1 MTLPSSVGH
10 AGRELHHGDASRV
23 SENSPAAAWNDA
35 MVHARAAPRDV
46 DVSPARAGNDATTND
61 KLAATDVENLLA
73 TLGHDA
79 ARFASA
85 AAHFLDPAA
94 VKGPPPAKKTE
105 PTKAAVEKAR
115 LHIASEMVRKAGH
128 ATKADEEVLEHHL
141 ASTLSLSELRKMKS
155 IGVHF
160 VVVRGS
166 VADYGHGLTGH
177 PRGYPPGATWKNV
190 AAVTITENGAATSV
204 ISTHAGPNGQRE
216 LPGPQQTPSTD
227 ATLHEAGHAINAI
240 RGYPGLLSD
249 RQAFRTAYH
258 DDANKGPLANP
269 YYHQAGSAGRDE
281 AFAESNAE
289 YLRHPQ
295 WMKKEYPHLYAYFH
309 HLYGGS
315 K

>member
-1 MTLPSSVGH
+1 MTLPSSVEH
-10 AGRELHHGDASRV
+10 VGRELDHGDESRV
-23 SENSPAAAWNDA
+23 SEHSPATPWNAA
-35 MVHARAAPRDV
+35 MVHARAAPRDA
-46 DVSPARAGNDATTND
+46 DVGRTRAGHDATTND
-61 KLAATDVENLLA
+61 KLAAKDVEKILA

-79 ARFASA
+79 ARFASS

-105 PTKAAVEKAR
+105 PTKAAVEKEK
-115 LHIASEMVRKAGH
+115 LHIASEMVRKGGH
-128 ATKADEEVLEHHL
+128 ATKADEAVLEHHL

-177 PRGYPPGATWKNV
+177 PRGYPPGLTWKDV
-190 AAVTITENGAATSV
+190 SAVTIPGNGTATSV
-204 ISTHAGPNGQRE
+204 ISTHTGPNGQRE
-216 LPGPQQTPSTD
+216 LPGPHQTSSTD

-249 RQAFRTAYH
+249 REAFRTAYH
-258 DDANKGPLANP
+258 DDANKGPLANA
-269 YYHQAGSAGRDE
+269 YYHQPGSAGRDE